1 MFPFPQS
8 QSLMQAYFAER
19 EEERRELR
27 RLVEAAG
34 GQNAAKEARAQL
46 QAMKKSIGESLAA
59 RKRGGGDKNSIGRAR
74 MGRDVSQSMQIVLCS
89 SRSSCYLKPFSVNY
103 LSIYELLR
111 HNYVVQLRQYRRRAG
126 L

>member
-59 RKRGGGDKNSIGRAR
+59 RKRGGGQKFDRKSKNGTRC
-74 MGRDVSQSMQIVLCS
+74 VSVDANCALQQSQ
-89 SRSSCYLKPFSVNY
+89 
-103 LSIYELLR
+103 
-111 HNYVVQLRQYRRRAG
+111 
-126 L
+126 